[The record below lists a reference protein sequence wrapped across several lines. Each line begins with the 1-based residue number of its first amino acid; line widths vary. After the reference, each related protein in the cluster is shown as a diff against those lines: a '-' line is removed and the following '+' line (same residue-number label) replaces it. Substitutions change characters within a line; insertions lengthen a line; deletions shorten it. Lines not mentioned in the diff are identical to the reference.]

1 MEENRLVMTF
11 KNRIGKQVTI
21 SIEDPRDDL
30 TEEEIKTAM
39 ETIVAKNVFKKNNYT
54 LVEAVGAQ
62 IINADIV
69 EYDLIL

>member
-39 ETIVAKNVFKKNNYT
+39 ETIVTKNVFKKNNYT

>member
-11 KNRIGKQVTI
+11 KNRIGKQVTL

-39 ETIVAKNVFKKNNYT
+39 ETIVTKNVFKKNNYT

>member
-21 SIEDPRDDL
+21 GIEDPRDDL

-39 ETIVAKNVFKKNNYT
+39 ETIVTKNVFKKNNYT